1 MKSLFES
8 FIVAFSM
15 YSKIPMPHIEWS
27 EKSMKYSICFFPWIG
42 LVIGLLEYLWFLLC
56 GRTGASDLLRSSIA
70 VVIPLL
76 VTGGIHFD
84 GFLDTT
90 DALSSWRTR
99 EERLR
104 ILKDS
109 HVGAFAVI
117 GACVFFLIALGFAS
131 EVSGKTAA
139 CLCLMFAVS
148 RSYSAIS
155 VVSFPNANP
164 KGTAAAFGS
173 HARKRMVRRVMIV
186 YLAALYVCLILIDP
200 LAGIFVIAGSV
211 LAFLIYYRTCMHYF
225 GGMTGDLAGF
235 FVSGAELLML
245 ILAVSG
251 DGIGRIWLRG

>member
-27 EKSMKYSICFFPWIG
+27 EKSMKYSMCFFPWIG
-42 LVIGLLEYLWFLLC
+42 LVIGLLEYLWFLVS
-56 GRTGASDLLRSSIA
+56 GWFGASDLLRSAVA

-117 GACVFFLIALGFAS
+117 GACVYFLTALGFAS
-131 EVSGKTAA
+131 EVSGSTVP

-155 VVSFPNANP
+155 VVVFPNANP

-173 HARKRMVRRVMIV
+173 HSEKKIVLRVMTV
-186 YLAALYVCLILIDP
+186 YLAVLYVCLILIAP
-200 LAGIFVIAGSV
+200 LTGICVIIGSV

-245 ILAVSG
+245 ILAVAG
-251 DGIGRIWLRG
+251 DGIGRLWLRG

>member
-1 MKSLFES
+1 
-8 FIVAFSM
+8 M
-15 YSKIPMPHIEWS
+15 YSKLPMPHIEWS
-27 EKSMKYSICFFPWIG
+27 EKSMRYAMCFFPWIG
-42 LVIGLLEYLWFLLC
+42 LVIGLLEYLWFLLAQAA
-56 GRTGASDLLRSSIA
+56 GFGTVLRTAVA
-70 VVIPLL
+70 VVIPVL

-117 GACVFFLIALGFAS
+117 GACVYFLLAFGFAS
-131 EVSGKTAA
+131 EVTGKTVQ
-139 CLCLMFAVS
+139 CLCLMFAIS

-164 KGTAAAFGS
+164 KGTAAAFGEN
-173 HARKRMVRRVMIV
+173 ARKRMVRRVMAA
-186 YLAALYVCLILIDP
+186 YLAVLYLCLLLIDP
-200 LAGIFVIAGSV
+200 LPGIFIIIGSV
-211 LAFLIYYRTCMHYF
+211 LAFLIYDYTCRHYF

-235 FVSGAELLML
+235 FVSMAELLML
-245 ILAVSG
+245 IMAVAG
-251 DGIGRIWLRG
+251 NYIGSLWMRG

>member
-27 EKSMKYSICFFPWIG
+27 EKSMKYSMCFFPWIG

-56 GRTGASDLLRSSIA
+56 GRTGVSDLLRSSIA
-70 VVIPLL
+70 VAIPLL

-109 HVGAFAVI
+109 
-117 GACVFFLIALGFAS
+117 
-131 EVSGKTAA
+131 
-139 CLCLMFAVS
+139 
-148 RSYSAIS
+148 
-155 VVSFPNANP
+155 
-164 KGTAAAFGS
+164 
-173 HARKRMVRRVMIV
+173 
-186 YLAALYVCLILIDP
+186 
-200 LAGIFVIAGSV
+200 
-211 LAFLIYYRTCMHYF
+211 
-225 GGMTGDLAGF
+225 
-235 FVSGAELLML
+235 
-245 ILAVSG
+245 
-251 DGIGRIWLRG
+251 

>member
-1 MKSLFES
+1 MKSLLES

-27 EKSMKYSICFFPWIG
+27 EKSMKYSMCFFPWIG
-42 LVIGLLEYLWFLLC
+42 LAIGGLEYLWFLVC
-56 GRTGASDLLRSSIA
+56 RSFGASDLLRSAIA
-70 VVIPLL
+70 VVLPLL

-117 GACVFFLIALGFAS
+117 GSCVFFLIALGFAS
-131 EVSGKTAA
+131 EVSGSTVS
-139 CLCLMFAVS
+139 CLCLMFAIS

-155 VVSFPNANP
+155 VVSFPSANP

-173 HARKRMVRRVMIV
+173 HSRKKMVWRVMIV
-186 YLAALYVCLILIDP
+186 YLAVLYICLILIAP
-200 LAGIFVIAGSV
+200 VTGICVIIGSV
-211 LAFLIYYRTCMHYF
+211 LSFLIYYYTCMHYF

-235 FVSGAELLML
+235 FVSVAELLML
-245 ILAVSG
+245 ILAVVGS
-251 DGIGRIWLRG
+251 GIGRVWLRG